1 MLRSAKVQ
9 ILTPAALQEV
19 FLDRSTYARPPGRF
33 EAGTPAIAECVGLGA
48 ACDYLSSIGMDKVHE
63 HERYMTGLLWDTLG
77 SISRTHDLTLLG
89 PPPDTP
95 AGAGRAALAAFN
107 VKGIQAGDLATFLD
121 MEGVA
126 IRAGHHCAQP
136 LHRSLGAC
144 LASAKVFAY

>member
-1 MLRSAKVQ
+1 
-9 ILTPAALQEV
+9 
-19 FLDRSTYARPPGRF
+19 
-33 EAGTPAIAECVGLGA
+33 
-48 ACDYLSSIGMDKVHE
+48 MDKVHE

-95 AGAGRAALAAFN
+95 AGTGRAALAAFN

-144 LASAKVFAY
+144 LASAKVLAY